1 MHAED
6 EAHRRSPLSRL
17 NQLRH
22 NLKTP
27 LTTILGRA
35 HLLARTVQRSP
46 SLTEEE
52 RARML
57 EGLAAIET
65 AVAAMVV
72 IIDDIDGNQAN
83 RDMTTDSS

>member
-1 MHAED
+1 
-6 EAHRRSPLSRL
+6 
-17 NQLRH
+17 
-22 NLKTP
+22 
-27 LTTILGRA
+27 
-35 HLLARTVQRSP
+35 VQRSP

-83 RDMTTDSS
+83 RDRTTDSS